1 MNRVMNILVTGA
13 NGQLGT
19 EIRRAARTA
28 HDRYIF
34 SDISSLPGV
43 DTLYLDITDRTAVSL
58 VCESEKVSV
67 VVNCAAYVDVEKAE
81 SDMAMAGLLNEGAPA
96 NLAAV
101 CAERNA
107 ELIHIS
113 TDYVFGGDIPRPIRE
128 DDPVSPTGV
137 YGATKLQGERAIQA
151 SGCKSIIFRTS
162 WLYSPWGKNFVKT
175 MRTLTA
181 QRNNLSVVFD
191 QVGSPT
197 SAADLAD
204 CIVHVIESRQLDKLG
219 IYHFSGEGVC
229 SWYDFACA
237 IRDIAGNK
245 CEIRPCHSDEYPS
258 KVKRPN
264 YSVLDKTMVKKTFG
278 ITIPHWYESLQKCM
292 DQIGKL

>member
-1 MNRVMNILVTGA
+1 MNILVTGA

-19 EIRRAARTA
+19 EIRRASRRAA
-28 HDRYIF
+28 DRFIF
-34 SDISSLPGV
+34 SDISSLPGAE
-43 DTLYLDITDRTAVSL
+43 TLYLDITDKTAVSL
-58 VCESEKVSV
+58 VCESEKVDV

-81 SDMAMAGLLNEGAPA
+81 SDMAMASLLNEEGPA

-101 CAERNA
+101 CARRGA
-107 ELIHIS
+107 LLIHIS

-128 DDPVSPTGV
+128 DAPVAPTGV
-137 YGATKLQGERAIQA
+137 YGATKLQGERAILS

-181 QRNNLSVVFD
+181 QRKNLSVVFD

-197 SAADLAD
+197 YAGDLAD

-219 IYHFSGEGVC
+219 IYHYADEGVC

-237 IRDIAGNK
+237 IRDIAGNS
-245 CEIRPCHSDEYPS
+245 CDIRPCHSGEYPS

-264 YSVLDKTMVKKTFG
+264 YSVLDKTLVKKTFG
-278 ITIPHWYESLQKCM
+278 ITIPHWHDSLRLCM
-292 DQIGKL
+292 AQIDKV